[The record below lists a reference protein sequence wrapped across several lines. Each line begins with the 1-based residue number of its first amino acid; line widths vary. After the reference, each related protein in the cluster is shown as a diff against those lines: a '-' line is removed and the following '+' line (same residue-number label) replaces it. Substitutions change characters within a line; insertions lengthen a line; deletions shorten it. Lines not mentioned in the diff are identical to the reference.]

1 MTEPEQQPL
10 KLEGVVDRV
19 LFFNATNGY
28 IVLELETEQ
37 SIETVVGELG
47 EIEDGETLLVMGQYI
62 SHSKFGM
69 QFRAEYCERKLPS
82 TAENIRKYLSSGVI
96 SGIGPSLAKRIV
108 DVFGDKTLEIMEQH
122 PEQLA
127 SIKGISQKKCQ
138 EIAREVQKI
147 FTLRSLMT
155 YLSQYRIPARYAM
168 KAFQQWGVKSRDVID
183 SNPYSLCSELV
194 GLPFQKAEVLA
205 RSLRISMDSEQRIL
219 AGIQYLLTENT
230 FSGHTCLPLDRLQP
244 LACRYLGIGE
254 QAFYSIYNQALEEQT
269 LYEYKKGE
277 REFVYLPEYYIAE
290 SYIADRIQVILA
302 FSSPEDYD
310 FDALIDLEEQE
321 KQIRYEALQRKA
333 ITTALSRG
341 LMVLTGGPGTGKTTT
356 LNAIISL
363 YEKQGKKV
371 MIAAPTGRAAK
382 RISDLTG
389 YEAKTIHRLLEV
401 QFDSNERLS
410 FKHNE
415 KDPLD
420 CDVLVVDEM
429 SMVDVLLFEHL
440 LRALKLHCRMVL
452 VGDSDQL
459 PSVGAGN
466 LLRDLIDGGSIPVIA
481 LQEIFRQAQ
490 KSCIVTNAHRIVRGE
505 DPDLMQ
511 KQSDFF
517 FLQRLEPEPACE
529 LVISLCRDRLPK
541 AYGFDP
547 LNDIQVI
554 APARKG
560 TLGVIALNQALQNAL
575 NPKQKG
581 RAECKTPL
589 YTFRVGDKVMQTR
602 NNYDILWKKD
612 GEQGTGIFNGDIGR
626 ILEIN
631 RAQMMATIDFD
642 GRITPYPLDQLDQ
655 LELAYAITVHKSQGS
670 EFEAVVIPI
679 LGGFEKLYY
688 RNLLYTAVTRA
699 KKLLIL
705 VGSRKK
711 IEEMVHNNRRT
722 NRYSCLRHMLMQ
734 NEQASG

>member
-1 MTEPEQQPL
+1 MTED
-10 KLEGVVDRV
+10 LEILQGAISAVVYQ
-19 LFFNATNGY
+19 NYENGY
-28 IVLELETEQ
+28 AVLRLNVGGGQ
-37 SIETVVGELG
+37 NVTVVGTIPLPAVG
-47 EIEDGETLLVMGQYI
+47 ERLMVTGKWSTHSSYGRQFEAEFLERLMPQTSLEILNYLSSRIIKGIGPKTAARIVEHFGEQTLLVMEREPERLAEVPGI
-62 SHSKFGM
+62 SREKAKAMGEEFRLQVGMRQLMEFFAVHHLPAELAVRAYKLYGDSTVELLYDDPYLLMDEGLDAPFGAVDRFAIELGVAGDDPRRVEAGILFELNYNLTAGHSFLP
-69 QFRAEYCERKLPS
+69 EDKLQLAVS
-82 TAENIRKYLSSGVI
+82 QLLSVDGEAVKE
-96 SGIGPSLAKRIV
+96 GIGRL
-108 DVFGDKTLEIMEQH
+108 LEADR
-122 PEQLA
+122 L
-127 SIKGISQKKCQ
+127 
-138 EIAREVQKI
+138 V
-147 FTLRSLMT
+147 RST
-155 YLSQYRIPARYAM
+155 
-168 KAFQQWGVKSRDVID
+168 
-183 SNPYSLCSELV
+183 
-194 GLPFQKAEVLA
+194 
-205 RSLRISMDSEQRIL
+205 L
-219 AGIQYLLTENT
+219 AGITVDYLPRLYEAEVNCSQRLLE
-230 FSGHTCLPLDRLQP
+230 FAKGSFPPPKGLERMIRNVAEESGV
-244 LACRYLGIGE
+244 E
-254 QAFYSIYNQALEEQT
+254 YSEEQT
-269 LYEYKKGE
+269 RAI
-277 REFVYLPEYYIAE
+277 REAATSGL
-290 SYIADRIQVILA
+290 L
-302 FSSPEDYD
+302 
-310 FDALIDLEEQE
+310 LI
-321 KQIRYEALQRKA
+321 
-333 ITTALSRG
+333 
-341 LMVLTGGPGTGKTTT
+341 TGGPGTGKTTT

-371 MIAAPTGRAAK
+371 LIAAPTGRAAK

-401 QFDSNERLS
+401 QFDSNERLT

-420 CDVLVVDEM
+420 CEVLVVDEM

-440 LRALKLHCRMVL
+440 LRALKLHCRIVL

-466 LLRDLIDGGSIPVIA
+466 LLRDLIDGGCIPVIA

-490 KSCIVTNAHRIVRGE
+490 QSCIVTNAHRIVRGE

-511 KQSDFF
+511 KQNDFF
-517 FLQRLEPEPACE
+517 FLQRLKPEPACE

-560 TLGVIALNQALQNAL
+560 TLGVIALNQALQEAL
-575 NPKQKG
+575 NPKKKG
-581 RAECKTPL
+581 MAECKTAL

-642 GRITPYPLDQLDQ
+642 GRITPYPLDVLDQ

-734 NEQASG
+734 HEQGSN